1 MNKLVIVERWEE
13 VVINVTEAQ
22 VRDENDEI
30 ICSKKLLKK
39 DVEIVDG
46 ADNNVYSLEE
56 YNNIHPEIK
65 DYVTDIA
72 NAIFQKTTTEQF
84 NVNKVNEI
92 MNHFKKE

>member
-22 VRDENDEI
+22 VRNENDEI

-46 ADNNVYSLEE
+46 GDNNVYSLEE
-56 YNNIHPEIK
+56 FNNIHPEIK
-65 DYVTDIA
+65 DYITDIA
-72 NAIFQKTTTEQF
+72 NATF
-84 NVNKVNEI
+84 NEAE
-92 MNHFKKE
+92 KKNQLKSLM